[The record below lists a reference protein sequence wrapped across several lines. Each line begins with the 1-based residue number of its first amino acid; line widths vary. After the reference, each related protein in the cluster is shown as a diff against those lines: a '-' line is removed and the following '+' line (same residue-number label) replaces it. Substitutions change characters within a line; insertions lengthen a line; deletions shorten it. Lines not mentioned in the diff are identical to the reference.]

1 MSHLVSFEG
10 VTVLQLETG
19 YGARLH
25 ACQRPKVVIDVFQLD
40 SIKGDCG
47 KVIFNLQRLD
57 GVDVQVGQ
65 FLAFLFSSR
74 SAHSVDSCR
83 NGGNVP

>member
-25 ACQRPKVVIDVFQLD
+25 GFQRPKVVVDVFQLD
-40 SIKGDCG
+40 FINGDFG
-47 KVIFNLQRLD
+47 KVIFNLQWFD

-65 FLAFLFSSR
+65 FLAFLFTR
-74 SAHSVDSCR
+74 SDSVDSSCF
-83 NGGNVP
+83 GGNMP